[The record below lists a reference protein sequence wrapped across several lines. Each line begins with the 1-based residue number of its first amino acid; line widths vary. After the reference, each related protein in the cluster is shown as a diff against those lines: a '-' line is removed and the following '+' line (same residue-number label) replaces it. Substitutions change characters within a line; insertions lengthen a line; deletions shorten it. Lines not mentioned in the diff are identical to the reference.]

1 MNVRLSQMDNVIW
14 GTLIVGGGAVN
25 QTKHLNINIVKIN
38 SRTDLT
44 YETHTRRTS
53 SICPKLWKGRKQMEL
68 VCLGLTI
75 LSKHFESENSKNL
88 QIFIKI
94 NK

>member
-44 YETHTRRTS
+44 YETQHIQEEHRQFVPN
-53 SICPKLWKGRKQMEL
+53 CGKEGNKWN
-68 VCLGLTI
+68 
-75 LSKHFESENSKNL
+75 LSVWG
-88 QIFIKI
+88 
-94 NK
+94 